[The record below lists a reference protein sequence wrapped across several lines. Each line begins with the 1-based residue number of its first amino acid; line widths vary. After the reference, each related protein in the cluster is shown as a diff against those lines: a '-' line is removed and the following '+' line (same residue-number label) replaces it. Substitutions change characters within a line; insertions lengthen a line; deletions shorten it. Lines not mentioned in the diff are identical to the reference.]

1 MVQIALAL
9 VLQVSEA
16 PETSIAALTKN
27 VGVLPTGGIPGPVA
41 VLGGNAFPVIQ
52 SGDGKE
58 NLAMAAATTFGRGRV
73 LASTKINIGGDDP
86 DSRQFTV
93 NALKWLCP
101 ARTPK
106 KIATLG
112 LSGTAKGLRGLG
124 FDVVEERGEANW
136 SSYDVVLIDGHS
148 LQTSGQVDG
157 LRTYVER
164 GGGLSVTGLAWG
176 WAQITGKSIR
186 NDALYNKLLVPMG
199 LALSDGY
206 LGSPLSPQDAKNLSW
221 EKLNAARIL
230 LRLETAGNA
239 TAAEAKQMSGVLTN
253 ALGVVPADNP
263 LLVRLKALAHKGGS
277 AAVPTAQK
285 PLRLDNVLG
294 RADVLLRDAEYRT
307 MTAANLPADPAAA
320 DFPGLVPSEA
330 KRENV
335 PLSLDLSGGQWVSTG
350 LYLNAGETAVIR
362 HPELRNLRFQVGCHT
377 DTNWHHD
384 NWTRFPSLVYAW
396 PATGGETKI
405 ASPFGGLIYVLAPR
419 NSGGAV
425 SMNFSGVVRSPRY
438 VRGKTSPEEW
448 RQMVEQAAGPW
459 AEFESERLILTV
471 PSAAARKVSDPQ
483 ELMALWERIMDLY
496 VKLGTRPITHKER
509 IVTDR
514 QISAGYMHSGYPIMT
529 GLDVQDLVVSTEKL
543 TTEGSWGHWHELGHN
558 HQQSAWTFDGTTEVT
573 CNLFTMYV
581 YEHVINRAAG
591 EDRVKAGEPKF
602 RAFIEKG
609 APYSEWKADPFLALY
624 MYWQL
629 RDAFGWEAY
638 EKVFAGYRDADRAA
652 LPKNDQEK
660 RDQWMTRFSRT
671 VGKNLGPFFEA
682 WGVPTSAEARQSLKD
697 LPTWMPERFP
707 TRKPS

>member
-9 VLQVSEA
+9 LLQVSES

-41 VLGGNAFPVIQ
+41 VLGANAFPVIQ

-58 NLAMAAATTFGRGRV
+58 NLAMAAATPFGRGRV

-93 NALKWLCP
+93 NALKWLSP
-101 ARTPK
+101 YRTPK

-112 LSGTAKGLRGLG
+112 VNGTAKGLRALG
-124 FDVVEERGEANW
+124 FEVVEEKGDAKW
-136 SSYDVVLIDGHS
+136 VDYDVVLIDGHA
-148 LQTSGQVDG
+148 LQTGAQVDS
-157 LRTYVER
+157 LHAYVER

-206 LGSPLSPQDAKNLSW
+206 LGAPLSPQDSKILSW
-221 EKLNAARIL
+221 EKLNATRIL
-230 LRLETAGNA
+230 TRLESAGNA

-263 LLVRLKALAHKGGS
+263 LLVRLKALAHKGGA

-285 PLRLDNVLG
+285 PVRLDNVLG

-307 MTAANLPADPAAA
+307 MAAASLTADPAAA
-320 DFPGLVPSEA
+320 DFPGLVPPGA
-330 KRENV
+330 KRESV
-335 PLSLDLSGGQWVSTG
+335 SLTLDLSGGQWVSTG
-350 LYLNAGETAVIR
+350 LYLNAGEIAVIR
-362 HPELRNLRFQVGCHT
+362 HPDLKNLRFQVGCHT
-377 DTNWHHD
+377 DSNWHHD
-384 NWTRFPSLVYAW
+384 NWTRFPSIVYAW
-396 PATGGETKI
+396 PAANGETKI
-405 ASPFGGLIYVLAPR
+405 GSPFGGLVYVLAPR
-419 NSGGAV
+419 NSGAAV
-425 SMNFSGVVRSPRY
+425 PMTFSGVVRSPRF
-438 VRGKTSPEEW
+438 VRGKTTPDQW
-448 RQMVEQAAGPW
+448 REMVEQAPGPW

-471 PSAAARKVSDPQ
+471 PSAAARKVADPQ
-483 ELMALWERIMDLY
+483 KLMDLWERIMEMY

-509 IVTDR
+509 IVADR

-529 GLDVQDLVVSTEKL
+529 GLDVQDLVVSAEKL

-558 HQQSAWTFDGTTEVT
+558 HQQGAWTFEGTTEVT
-573 CNLFTMYV
+573 CNLYSMYV

-591 EDRVKAGEPKF
+591 EDRVKAGEPKV
-602 RAFIEKG
+602 RRFIEKG
-609 APYSEWKADPFLALY
+609 APYAEWKSDPFLALY

-638 EKVFAGYRDADRAA
+638 EKVFAGYRDAERAA

-660 RDQWMTRFSRT
+660 RDQWMTRFSRA
-671 VGKNLGPFFEA
+671 VGRNLGPFFET
-682 WGVPTSAEARQSLKD
+682 WGVPTSPAARESLKD
-697 LPTWMPERFP
+697 LPVWMPDDFP
-707 TRKPS
+707 VRKSS